1 MHKHL
6 MICGEVG
13 VGKSTLINRLLE
25 NNNKPVC
32 GYVTKS
38 LRRRDDGYHEIFMY
52 APGDEEHA
60 VFLADCNKRD
70 RHVNLEVFETLGLE
84 LLSQVRD
91 EGIIL
96 MDEIGFMEEKAEG
109 FTSRVLELLDG
120 DVPVIGAVKSSHP
133 DSAYLN
139 AVRNHPNVN
148 LVNITKDNRD
158 ELYFSLLEEVKSL

>member
-25 NNNKPVC
+25 NIDKPVY

-38 LRRRDDGYHEIFMY
+38 LNRRDDGYHEIFMY
-52 APGDEEHA
+52 APGDAEHA
-60 VFLADCNKRD
+60 VFLADCNTRD

-84 LLSQVRD
+84 LLSEVRD
-91 EGIIL
+91 DGIIL
-96 MDEIGFMEEKAEG
+96 MDEIGFMEEKAKG

-120 DVPVIGAVKSSHP
+120 DIPVIAAVKSTHP
-133 DSAYLN
+133 DSEYLN
-139 AVRNHPNVN
+139 AVRNHPNVK
-148 LVNITKDNRD
+148 LVNITINNRD
-158 ELYFSLLEEVKSL
+158 DLYYSLLEEVKDL